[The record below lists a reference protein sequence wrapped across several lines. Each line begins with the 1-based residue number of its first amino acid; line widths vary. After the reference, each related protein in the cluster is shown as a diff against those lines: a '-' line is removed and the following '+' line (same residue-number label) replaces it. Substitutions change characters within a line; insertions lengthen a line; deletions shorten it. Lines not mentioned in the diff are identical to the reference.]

1 MPGKMQTEREGFSNP
16 LTTSRE
22 PVGPAHAGD
31 KGGLGDRALMDAVTI
46 VLLSWAFVFFLG
58 FSLRS
63 FNI

>member
-1 MPGKMQTEREGFSNP
+1 MPGKMQTEREGFSGP

-22 PVGPAHAGD
+22 PVAPVHAGD
-31 KGGLGDRALMDAVTI
+31 KGSLGDMALMDAVKI
-46 VLLSWAFVFFLG
+46 VLLAWAFIFFLG